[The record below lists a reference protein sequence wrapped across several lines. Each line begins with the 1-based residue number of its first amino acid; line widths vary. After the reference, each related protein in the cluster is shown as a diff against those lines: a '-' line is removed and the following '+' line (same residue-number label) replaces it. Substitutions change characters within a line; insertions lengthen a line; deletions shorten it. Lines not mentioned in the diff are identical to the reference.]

1 MFFANNSRLHDKD
14 QIKQIADSIKEF
26 GFNNPVLL
34 DGVNGI
40 IAGHGRVM
48 AAQFLGLA
56 EVPTIELSHLTD
68 EQKSAYV
75 IADNK
80 IAINAKWD
88 NEILALELKKLEES
102 GFNVSLTGF
111 GQDEITDLLDLMD
124 DSKSKEMLEY
134 TKKIDTPIYEPKG
147 KKPDL
152 SMLVDRRKSDEL
164 IEKINNSKVTDEEK
178 EFLRLAAQRH
188 LVFDYQEI
196 AEYYAHAGKAMQ
208 ELMENS
214 ALVIID
220 FQKAIEQ
227 GYVVM
232 SQKIDDIYADSY
244 MDIDSDEE

>member
-1 MFFANNSRLHDKD
+1 MFFANNSRLHDKE
-14 QIKQIADSIKEF
+14 QIEQIAASIKEF

-34 DGVNGI
+34 DGINGI

-48 AAQFLGLA
+48 AAQYLRIE
-56 EVPTIELSHLTD
+56 EVPTIELSHLTE

-80 IAINAKWD
+80 IALNAKWD
-88 NEILALELKKLEES
+88 NEILALELKKLEEN
-102 GFNVSLTGF
+102 GFNVSVTGF
-111 GQDEITDLLDLMD
+111 NGSEVSDLLDLLD
-124 DSKSKEMLEY
+124 DAKSKEMLEY

-147 KKPDL
+147 EKPDL
-152 SMLVDRRKSDEL
+152 SMLVDEL
-164 IEKINNSKVTDEEK
+164 KTNSLIADIEKNTRISDEEK
-178 EFLRLAAQRH
+178 EFLKLAAYRH

-196 AEYYAHAGKAMQ
+196 AEYYSHASKPMQ

-220 FQKAIEQ
+220 FQKAIQQ

-232 SQKIDDIYADSY
+232 SQKIDDIYADAY
-244 MDIDSDEE
+244 TGLEDEE